1 MTQMYA
7 RTNENLKSIVAGLD
21 VQPKDYILAVG
32 GSGDQAFA
40 LIERARRV
48 LAVDTEA
55 YQVNHMRRMAEL
67 IKEGDYRGF
76 LYARTGGSDPH
87 LFLNEP
93 DLSDIVRWEMHHGSK
108 YFTLEKFERIRKN
121 LGNLQ
126 FRQGEIVETTQ
137 TEDGFNK
144 VYLSN
149 ALGKD
154 HITGENARE
163 ALIKI
168 SKRLPVDGLV
178 YVSDHVAIFDYLD
191 GCGLER
197 EELLTAR
204 TSDKGWCPIVLR
216 KSSSAKVQDGSSN
229 LLLHSFT

>member
-1 MTQMYA
+1 MYA
-7 RTNENLKSIVAGLD
+7 RTNEDLKSIVAGLD
-21 VQPKDYILAVG
+21 VRPKDYILAVG

-55 YQVNHMRRMAEL
+55 HQVYHMGRMAEL

-76 LYARTGGSDPH
+76 LYARTGGSDPC
-87 LFLNEP
+87 LFLDEP
-93 DLSDIVRWEMHHGSK
+93 DLSDTVRWEMHHGSK
-108 YFTLEKFERIRKN
+108 YFTLERFERIRNN

-137 TEDGFNK
+137 IEEGFNK

-149 ALGKD
+149 ALGKE
-154 HITGENARE
+154 HITGENIRE

-168 SKRLPVDGLV
+168 SQRLPVGGLV
-178 YVSDHVAIFDYLD
+178 YVSDHVAIYDCLD
-191 GCGLER
+191 GCGLESD
-197 EELLTAR
+197 ELLTAR
-204 TSDKGWCPIVLR
+204 ANDKGWFPMVLR
-216 KSSSAKVQDGSSN
+216 KNSSVKAQDGSSN
-229 LLLHSFT
+229 LPVHSFA